1 MEDKNKSISEQTAML
16 QSRVENLIS
25 RYVHCVDDYR
35 LLEVSAF
42 FTDDALYRIIPRR
55 NYELGH
61 RVGIMECDSK
71 AMFHDR
77 MASLLRANIFEPH
90 RYRHMVGATLVAEPQ
105 DGQIRADT
113 NYFVT
118 RIMETGEF
126 ALFSTGVYRDVIV
139 EQDGALLFKER
150 VVVCDSPRV
159 DSLLALPI

>member
-1 MEDKNKSISEQTAML
+1 ML

-35 LLEVSAF
+35 LLDAAEF
-42 FTDDALYRIIPRR
+42 FTEDALYRIIPRR
-55 NYELGH
+55 NYEQGH
-61 RVGIMECDSK
+61 RVGLMECDGR

-90 RYRHMVGATLVAEPQ
+90 RYRHMVSATLVSAAEA
-105 DGQIRADT
+105 GQIRAAT
-113 NYFVT
+113 NYLVV

-126 ALFSTGVYRDVIV
+126 ALFSTGVYRDLIV